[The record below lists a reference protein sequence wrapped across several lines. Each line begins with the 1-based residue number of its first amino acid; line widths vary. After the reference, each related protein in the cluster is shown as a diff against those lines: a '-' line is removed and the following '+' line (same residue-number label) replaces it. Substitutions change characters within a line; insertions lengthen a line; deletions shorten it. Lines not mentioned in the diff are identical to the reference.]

1 MTEMRCRILL
11 IEADAY
17 VREILAQVLED
28 LGSDV
33 VRAGSGREGL
43 AILRKGLAPRL
54 VLLDPGA
61 PLVDGVEFLE
71 ELRALPEPEVARAP
85 VVVMTVAPVAGGL
98 LLQPLPFEGTLAK
111 PFGLRELQEVLVRF
125 CRWENVT
132 GPPA

>member
-11 IEADAY
+11 IEAEPY

-43 AILRKGLAPRL
+43 ALLRKGLAPRL

-61 PLVDGVEFLE
+61 PQVDGVEFLE
-71 ELRALPEPEVARAP
+71 ELRALPEFARAP
-85 VVVMTVAPVAGGL
+85 VVAMTVAPVPGGL
-98 LLQPLPFEGTLAK
+98 LLQPLPFDGTLTK
-111 PFGLRELQEVLVRF
+111 PFGLRELREVLVRF
-125 CRWENVT
+125 CRRENVSELP
-132 GPPA
+132 G